1 MTDQTEPVPTQR
13 TPAATGTER
22 RADLVLEGG
31 GVKGI
36 GLAGAVLVL
45 GQAGY
50 QFQRVAGT
58 SAGAIAA
65 AIIAALN
72 KAEMPLSKLQD
83 YLQTFK
89 YQEFMAKGHLRAAL
103 GGLGDSE
110 HLLLHMGLYD
120 GDYLIDWLGGVLGE
134 IGITHFGDLRL
145 EDPKADKN
153 WTARQRYSLVVHTS
167 DITRGKLVRL
177 PWDYVN
183 YGLDADHQR
192 IVDATRASMSIPFF
206 FEPVHVRAAAVT
218 ADGPDGPDVTAAA
231 GPVTW
236 VDGGLLDNFPV
247 DVFDRTDGAR
257 ARWPTIGIKLSARQT
272 SIAGGHGADDLVSE
286 ATACLATV
294 LDNAGRCY
302 VPPDK
307 AACTIFIDNTG
318 IKATDFG
325 ITPQQQ
331 QTLFEN
337 GQEAARDWLK
347 LQDSRAPALGTA
359 VDRGAFMP
367 TEPSGGES
375 HPT

>member
-1 MTDQTEPVPTQR
+1 MTDQTAPTPTQSS
-13 TPAATGTER
+13 PAADGTEKP
-22 RADLVLEGG
+22 ADLVLEGG

-36 GLAGAVLVL
+36 GLAGAVLTL
-45 GQAGY
+45 DQAGY
-50 QFQRVAGT
+50 RFQRVAGT

-72 KAEMPLSKLQD
+72 KAGKPLSKLQE
-83 YLQTFK
+83 YLRKVEFK
-89 YQEFMAKGHLRAAL
+89 KFMATGHFRAAL
-103 GGLGDSE
+103 GGLGDAE

-120 GDYLIDWLGGVLGE
+120 GDYLIDWLGGVLSD

-145 EDPKADKN
+145 NDPGADQT

-192 IVDATRASMSIPFF
+192 IVDAVRASMSIPFF
-206 FEPVHVRAAAVT
+206 FTPVSIRAAAVT
-218 ADGPDGPDVTAAA
+218 ADVAVMAAPA
-231 GPVTW
+231 GRVTW

-247 DVFDRTDGAR
+247 DAFDRADGAP
-257 ARWPTIGIKLSARQT
+257 ARWPTIGIKLSAKQT
-272 SIAGGHGADDLVSE
+272 RIGAGHGTDSVASE
-286 ATACLATV
+286 AIACLETV
-294 LDNAGRCY
+294 LDNAGRYY

-307 AACTIFIDNTG
+307 AARTIFVDNAE

-325 ITPQQQ
+325 ITTEQQ

-337 GQEAARDWLK
+337 GQNAARDWLK
-347 LQDSRAPALGTA
+347 QQQS
-359 VDRGAFMP
+359 
-367 TEPSGGES
+367 
-375 HPT
+375 

>member
-1 MTDQTEPVPTQR
+1 MTDQTAPTPTQSS
-13 TPAATGTER
+13 PAADGTEKP
-22 RADLVLEGG
+22 ADLVLEGG

-36 GLAGAVLVL
+36 GLAGAVLTL
-45 GQAGY
+45 DQAGY
-50 QFQRVAGT
+50 RFQRVAGT

-72 KAEMPLSKLQD
+72 KAGKPLSKLQE
-83 YLQTFK
+83 YLRKVEFK
-89 YQEFMAKGHLRAAL
+89 KFMATGHFRAAL
-103 GGLGDSE
+103 GGLGDAE

-120 GDYLIDWLGGVLGE
+120 GDYLIDWLGGVLSD

-145 EDPKADKN
+145 NDPGADQT

-192 IVDATRASMSIPFF
+192 IVNAVRASMSIPFF
-206 FEPVHVRAAAVT
+206 FTPVSIRAAAVT
-218 ADGPDGPDVTAAA
+218 ADVAVMAAPA
-231 GPVTW
+231 GRVTW

-247 DVFDRTDGAR
+247 DAFDRADGAP
-257 ARWPTIGIKLSARQT
+257 ARWPTIGIKLSAKQT
-272 SIAGGHGADDLVSE
+272 RIGAGHGTDSVASE
-286 ATACLATV
+286 AIACLETV
-294 LDNAGRCY
+294 LDNAGRYY

-307 AACTIFIDNTG
+307 AARTIFVNNAE

-325 ITPQQQ
+325 ITTEQQ

-337 GQEAARDWLK
+337 GQNAARDWLK
-347 LQDSRAPALGTA
+347 QQQS
-359 VDRGAFMP
+359 
-367 TEPSGGES
+367 
-375 HPT
+375 